1 MKSLRRLIIKEC
13 IGERLFGK
21 KKIEQIAA
29 TRLDKAKCEIAAIV
43 QEDGRVANPIGQKI
57 LLGELETIQK
67 NLTLALESLQNPADA
82 KQAGITSYNVG
93 VGLKRL
99 CDATLNDPKW
109 VLQAAVGTDRCR
121 TRVAKIL
128 RTVEE
133 IAERL
138 MHDTRGNSNE
148 ISEGDTEDKEEKQIT
163 VGSSPSLLEY
173 LDAAKGT
180 DELYEMLRTRSASE
194 IEALCKTF
202 PIEALRLD
210 WNSIQRDFR
219 NNKRFELIL
228 VFTQI
233 LLKYEKILEKNP
245 ELQLPKSLPAKE
257 LSEILMSRLMP
268 FIRRQQGVDIA
279 QGLRPELYDFAMDLI
294 RVGRNF
300 DALTCL
306 LVSRPSLKGKAH
318 DFWICSCRFNI
329 AQDTKK
335 KEDIS
340 AAIHEIERFLSQR
353 TNIPQDAI
361 RTAEKMLITLWQR
374 LKE

>member
-1 MKSLRRLIIKEC
+1 MSLWSK
-13 IGERLFGK
+13 LFGK
-21 KKIEQIAA
+21 SGEAKDSTA
-29 TRLDKAKCEIAAIV
+29 TRLDQATREIDAII

-57 LLGELETIQK
+57 LLGELETLRK
-67 NLTLALESLQNPADA
+67 NLTLAVEAMQNPAMAMQA
-82 KQAGITSYNVG
+82 KITSHDVG

-109 VLQAAVGTDRCR
+109 ALQAAVGTDRCR
-121 TRVAKIL
+121 TRVVKVL
-128 RTVEE
+128 RMVEE
-133 IAERL
+133 IAKQLTR
-138 MHDTRGNSNE
+138 DTCSGGSGAPDSDTGN
-148 ISEGDTEDKEEKQIT
+148 KKEKQIT
-163 VGSSPSLLEY
+163 VSSSPALLKY

-180 DELYEMLRTRSASE
+180 DELYEMLRTCSASQIKE
-194 IEALCKTF
+194 LCKTF
-202 PIEALRLD
+202 PIETLQLD

-228 VFTQI
+228 VFAQI

-268 FIRRQQGVDIA
+268 FIRRQQDVDIA

-294 RVGRNF
+294 RVGRNS

-306 LVSRPSLKGKAH
+306 LVSKPSLKGKSH

-329 AQDTKK
+329 AQGTKK
-335 KEDIS
+335 PEDIS
-340 AAIHEIERFLSQR
+340 AAIHDIEQFLNQR
-353 TNIPQDAI
+353 SNTPQDAI
-361 RTAEKMLITLWQR
+361 QTAEKMLSTLQQR
-374 LKE
+374 LKEQSREK